1 MALNPILNQRSRQ
14 VLYALTREYGDGP
27 LSIHTFG
34 GSTVDLKTGVKSIQ
48 HSTTTLKRVI
58 ALPTM
63 VKRDLVQTISMISA
77 NKQFV
82 YGGTHDARERN
93 FIIDRRQIPNLEL
106 KKDDWLVFKGRRY
119 EIVRWQ
125 EFEYESGWIV
135 IAKELIGAPT
145 DQVHTAEAEDDL
157 QIDDEAGGT
166 L

>member
-27 LSIHTFG
+27 LGIYSFG
-34 GSTVDLKTGVKSIQ
+34 GSTVNLKTGEKSIQ
-48 HSTTTLKRVI
+48 RSVTVLKRVI
-58 ALPTM
+58 VLPST

-93 FIIDRRQIPNLEL
+93 FIIDRRQIPDLEL
-106 KKDDWLVFKGRRY
+106 KKDDWLVFKGHRY

-125 EFEYESGWIV
+125 EFEYDSGWIV
-135 IAKELIGAPT
+135 TAKELIGAPT
-145 DQVHTAEAEDDL
+145 DQILEAQAEDTL
-157 QIDDEAGGT
+157 GIQDESGGS